1 MKVIATI
8 NFKGGVG
15 KTTITWLL
23 ACHVAQRGIA
33 KVLLCDSDAQMSLTT
48 ALMIDEEKGTYY
60 PQFQKWYEERHVK
73 KNKTLLDALD
83 AYDQHAR
90 SGGHFNFSI
99 DSDFIYE
106 VGHNL
111 HFIPSSTDLY
121 WLELDVYKPENI
133 KGFIRAILG
142 KIEHSRHRRYDIVFF
157 DCPPSFTLL
166 SYSVLS
172 NCSLILIPINP
183 DAFAAKGL
191 EIMVD
196 GLKSRIQPWP
206 EPQIAVFMNKARLWR
221 NDLTRD
227 TQKFFNDVKKVADD
241 FTKKGIEVHVLDSYI
256 PERAGIRKAISLGGF
271 PEEFR
276 KDVEA
281 LWIEIQRL
289 L

>member
-1 MKVIATI
+1 MKAIATI

-23 ACHVAQRGIA
+23 ACHIAQRSGA

-48 ALMIDEEKGTYY
+48 ALMIDEEKGTYH
-60 PQFQKWYEERHVK
+60 PQFEAWYENRHLK
-73 KNKTLLDALD
+73 KEKTLLRALD
-83 AYDQHAR
+83 AYDEVTR
-90 SGGHFNFSI
+90 GVKGHFDFRI

-106 VGHNL
+106 VTPNI
-111 HFIPSSTDLY
+111 HFIPSLTDLY
-121 WLELDVYKPENI
+121 WLELDIYKPENI
-133 KGFIRAILG
+133 KEFIRALLG
-142 KIEHSRHRRYDIVFF
+142 KIEHSKYHYDIVFF

-172 NCSLILIPINP
+172 NCSILLIPVNP

-206 EPQIAVFMNKARLWR
+206 KPQIAVFMNKARLWR
-221 NDLTRD
+221 TSLTRE
-227 TQKFFNDVKKVADD
+227 TQNFFNAVKTVAED
-241 FTKKGIEVHVLDSYI
+241 FAKKGTEVHVMNTYI

-276 KDVEA
+276 ADIDM
-281 LWIEIQRL
+281 LWKEVKSFL
-289 L
+289 